1 MAGLAASAVP
11 CAREGVLHSCTAVGT
26 CTHDAA
32 LEERRTTDRRHAR
45 RRRSARQGT
54 YFIIRGRIRVDTMV
68 CTRCLFSHNHNH
80 NFLVCFFVFGEAKQ
94 GASRAEV
101 RPIRVC

>member
-32 LEERRTTDRRHAR
+32 LEERRTTDRRHAAGVR
-45 RRRSARQGT
+45 GRAH
-54 YFIIRGRIRVDTMV
+54 IIRGRIRVDTMV

-101 RPIRVC
+101 RPIGVC